1 MVALDFTWGCA
12 MRTAVPV
19 LNKARRKR
27 KTAVRFASIGY
38 PRTEG
43 KICLFEVFVKTK
55 LTIGYAKMQGAA
67 AYLGLAGKGT
77 GIMVPRTWGRSRA
90 KALGSEPSSLP
101 PGALFFL
108 VGGFLVGARF

>member
-43 KICLFEVFVKTK
+43 KICLFRVFVKTK
-55 LTIGYAKMQGAA
+55 LTIGCAKMQRAGACP
-67 AYLGLAGKGT
+67 GLAGQGT
-77 GIMVPRTWGRSRA
+77 GIMVPRTWGRARA
-90 KALGSEPSSLP
+90 NG
-101 PGALFFL
+101 
-108 VGGFLVGARF
+108 VGERAEFSAA